1 MNYCAIG
8 LIRVWNINSLDDVP
22 KNVVGD
28 SARVMQVFT
37 NLIGNSIKFTPD
49 GRISVRARLVA
60 SEDISGNSSRSRRR
74 SFSSFSLDM
83 FNDHIPTSDEVVI
96 LFEVDD
102 TGPGIEPGKRYLL
115 PPSHQTNSVALS
127 WKWRLFF
134 TNNRSFDLVDNT
146 VDVALRERVF
156 ENFVQGDASTTRT

>member
-1 MNYCAIG
+1 
-8 LIRVWNINSLDDVP
+8 
-22 KNVVGD
+22 
-28 SARVMQVFT
+28 MQVFT

-60 SEDISGNSSRSRRR
+60 SEDISGNSSRLRRR

-115 PPSHQTNSVALS
+115 PPSHQTYSVALS
-127 WKWRLFF
+127 WK
-134 TNNRSFDLVDNT
+134 
-146 VDVALRERVF
+146 
-156 ENFVQGDASTTRT
+156 